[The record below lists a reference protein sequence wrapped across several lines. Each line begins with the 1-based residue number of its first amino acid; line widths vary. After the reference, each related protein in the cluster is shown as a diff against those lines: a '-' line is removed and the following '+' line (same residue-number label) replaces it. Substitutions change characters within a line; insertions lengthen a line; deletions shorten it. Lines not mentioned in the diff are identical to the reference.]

1 MDEQDKIMIVG
12 DSKVGKTTFRKSV
25 QNSLLCDID
34 EEKDKTYHRL
44 LELEDRDYFLGIVE
58 MLRQEP
64 LDSMF
69 DQHIFRFNYFILM
82 YSVTS
87 RHSLK
92 KVKQLQR
99 KIKTKGSN
107 NVKYV
112 LLANKVDFEEKT
124 KERKI
129 SRQEGEELSRQ
140 YDCPYFECSLKTKE
154 NLETTFVQILHYF
167 TIMKEKMD
175 HEDLVEDFQNLF
187 ERQELC
193 DHVFQL
199 QNDTQVGV
207 HRLILECKLKVS
219 LEKIQEVLL
228 TITPRQAKRFLSWA
242 YCGYTNPSN
251 FANIQII
258 CQKLDL
264 NYLYFSGVNK
274 LVHDLQELRENE
286 KTSDFTL
293 KIGETS
299 IQTHKLI
306 LAARSDLFRGL
317 FLSCEKSTNQVNDYS
332 RKSYVIIENLINFFY
347 TNQIPKTLKKN
358 SSLELLELIDYYQL
372 NMKSSLNSKL
382 FKTKKKTACSLM

>member
-1 MDEQDKIMIVG
+1 MDEQDKIMILG

-34 EEKDKTYHRL
+34 EEWDKTYNKL

-82 YSVTS
+82 YSVTC
-87 RHSLK
+87 RRSLK
-92 KVKQLQR
+92 KVKQFQR
-99 KIKTKGSN
+99 KIKTKGSRN
-107 NVKYV
+107 LKYV
-112 LLANKVDFEEKT
+112 LLANKVDFGENT
-124 KERKI
+124 KGRKI

-154 NLETTFVQILHYF
+154 NLETTFVNILHYF
-167 TIMKEKMD
+167 TIMKEKIS
-175 HEDLVEDFQNLF
+175 HEDLVEDFQHLL
-187 ERQELC
+187 ERQEFC
-193 DHVFQL
+193 DHAFQL
-199 QNDTQVGV
+199 QNNKQIGV

-219 LEKIQEVLL
+219 LETIQEVLL
-228 TITPRQAKRFLSWA
+228 TITPRQAKKFLSWA

-251 FANIQII
+251 FANIQNI

-264 NYLYFSGVNK
+264 DYFNLSGVNN
-274 LVHDLQELRENE
+274 LVSDLQELRENE
-286 KTSDFTL
+286 KTTDFTL
-293 KIGETS
+293 KIGKTS
-299 IQTHKLI
+299 IKTHKLI
-306 LAARSDLFRGL
+306 LAARSDLFRGF

-332 RKSYVIIENLINFFY
+332 RKSSVIIENLINFFY

-358 SSLELLELIDYYQL
+358 TSLELLELIDYYQL
-372 NMKSSLNSKL
+372 NLNSSLNSKL
-382 FKTKKKTACSLM
+382 CITQKNTACSLM